1 MKKLLIIIL
10 AVAVIAFVGVKF
22 IGGDEAVNF
31 VSESIDGL
39 FAPKLEKAIVGSW
52 VSENNLTCT
61 FREDG
66 SWSGNIVGLD
76 AVSLNGTYTV
86 DSENSKLTLTYT
98 ALGASVSK
106 ELDVS
111 IEEDVLKITTKSWFS
126 GESISALYTR
136 QVEE

>member
-1 MKKLLIIIL
+1 MKKLLVIIL
-10 AVAVIAFVGVKF
+10 VVAVVAFVGVKF
-22 IGGDEAVNF
+22 VGGDEAGNLI
-31 VSESIDGL
+31 SEGIDSL

-66 SWSGNIVGLD
+66 SWSGNIVGLE

-86 DSENSKLTLTYT
+86 DSENGKLTLTYT

-106 ELDVS
+106 ELDAS
-111 IEEDVLKITTKSWFS
+111 IEEDVLKITTKSWLS
-126 GESISALYTR
+126 GESISTLYTR
-136 QVEE
+136 QAEE

>member
-1 MKKLLIIIL
+1 MALAASATIIY
-10 AVAVIAFVGVKF
+10 
-22 IGGDEAVNF
+22 VNP
-31 VSESIDGL
+31 GH
-39 FAPKLEKAIVGSW
+39 
-52 VSENNLTCT
+52 
-61 FREDG
+61 G

-106 ELDVS
+106 ELEVS

-136 QVEE
+136 QVVE